1 MLASGLSELIFGMSF
16 NGIILDSKP
25 FEMKNWS
32 AKSVVF
38 TVLLVLAFATQP
50 AFAQEA
56 IFGPVSDVIKT
67 GSAKEMSKHLNQN
80 VEINI
85 EGNVNTYSKAQAE
98 FVFRDFFKKHPPTSF
113 SIVHKGASKGG
124 QQFAIGRY
132 VSNKD
137 SYNVLMLV
145 KESGATYL
153 VHEISFVKE

>member
-1 MLASGLSELIFGMSF
+1 MNAWSFKSLFILPFFVTLLSVS
-16 NGIILDSKP
+16 S
-25 FEMKNWS
+25 
-32 AKSVVF
+32 
-38 TVLLVLAFATQP
+38 T
-50 AFAQEA
+50 FAQDA
-56 IFGPVSDVIKT
+56 IFEPIRDVIKT

-132 VSNKD
+132 VSDSD

-145 KESGATYL
+145 KEVSSTHLIY
-153 VHEISFVKE
+153 EISFVKE

>member
-1 MLASGLSELIFGMSF
+1 M
-16 NGIILDSKP
+16 
-25 FEMKNWS
+25 FEMKIWS
-32 AKSVVF
+32 AKNAFF
-38 TVLLVLAFATQP
+38 TVLLVLAIAIQP

-113 SIVHKGASKGG
+113 NIMHKGSSKGG
-124 QQFAIGRY
+124 QQYAIG
-132 VSNKD
+132 
-137 SYNVLMLV
+137 SYLSVQDKYTVHMLL
-145 KESGATYL
+145 KESGTTYL
-153 VHEISFVKE
+153 IHEISFVKE